1 MRLGAAQT
9 ASKRLAFSRI
19 QNGMLKFEKYDID
32 KSTITPL
39 QSNTIHICSWDPLL
53 YFSKWHQISHLKL
66 NHWRC
71 GGNATGGG
79 TDFQQRL
86 AFSRVQKGMLKF
98 EKYDINKSIITP
110 LQSNTM
116 QN

>member
-39 QSNTIHICSWDPLL
+39 QSNTIHIYSWDPLL

-66 NHWRC
+66 NHWLAMRRQC
-71 GGNATGGG
+71 NWGRHRLPAKTG
-79 TDFQQRL
+79 
-86 AFSRVQKGMLKF
+86 
-98 EKYDINKSIITP
+98 
-110 LQSNTM
+110 LQPGPKRDVEI
-116 QN
+116 